1 MDTHINGKSSA
12 KAMNAD
18 AVRRGWIQKKMPL
31 THGIRESKT
40 VTNLE
45 YNRLLSD
52 RR

>member
-18 AVRRGWIQKKMPL
+18 AVRRGWTENVMLLICG
-31 THGIRESKT
+31 TRELMI
-40 VTNLE
+40 TNLE
-45 YNRLLSD
+45 YNRLMSD